1 MEMLNRLVLSVLLP
15 FAGCLSLYSETSVSG
30 YTYADGELM
39 TYGTSRAETL
49 DVAMCIDNPAL
60 EGFKVTSVKA
70 YVNAREGISATSL
83 WMSSELKLEKKVNA
97 PDIWSRPVE
106 VEAGVYTDPANG
118 KEYTVGVFEYMLDEP
133 YELTGA
139 PVYVGYSMKVDNV
152 KGEQLKQPVLLSKT
166 DNTDGFFFHSNKT
179 AIHWANYS
187 EKTGGVAVICITLEN
202 ETSDSSLGIV
212 RIIQPVYAQ
221 ENEDFLA
228 QIEVSNTG
236 DAPVSD
242 ITYRYVPYDGA
253 DVKEAVLEFQDPIMP
268 DLVRPSRI
276 SLKIDGVSGLGVH
289 EMPIEIVKVNS
300 IPNASLAKERKLGF
314 TVVPF
319 VPKHRPLVEEYTG
332 LWCKFCI
339 RGYIGME
346 LLREMYAD
354 DQVSICFHNN
364 DAMMVTTTYPVEIPG
379 YPAAS
384 IDRDLVLDPYF
395 GTYQDIDFGIR
406 RNLENTMKKLAVAD
420 IDVLAEIEGMKVSV
434 ESTVRFIEDVSDC
447 NYQMGYVLTCDGMSN
462 STWLQS
468 NAYSGA
474 AGLEGTY
481 LEQAALWPSN
491 VPGLVFNDVAV
502 DVTGM
507 LGIERSLPKDM
518 NMGEAYTHSY
528 LFNLEY
534 NKLVTPM
541 DNLNVVAFIIDKNTG
556 SVINANKVAL
566 SHETG
571 VDVVPSS
578 PEVVSMDYYDVTGRK
593 VSNPADGVFIR
604 LDRLSDGRTVSTKV
618 YR

>member
-1 MEMLNRLVLSVLLP
+1 MEMLNRLVLSVMLAS
-15 FAGCLSLYSETSVSG
+15 AGCLGLHSETANFG

-39 TYGTSRAETL
+39 AYGTSRAETL
-49 DVAMCIDNPAL
+49 DVAICVDNPAL
-60 EGFKVTSVKA
+60 AGFKVTSVKA
-70 YVNAREGISATSL
+70 YVNTREGISATSL
-83 WMSSELKLEKKVNA
+83 WMSSELKLERKVNA

-106 VEAGVYTDPANG
+106 VQPGVYTDPADG
-118 KEYTVGVFEYMLDEP
+118 KEYPVGVFEYALDEP
-133 YELTGA
+133 YQLTGA

-152 KGEQLKQPVLLSKT
+152 EGEQLRQPVLLSKT

-187 EKTGGVAVICITLEN
+187 EKAGGVAVICITLEN

-212 RIIQPVYAQ
+212 RIIKPLYAQ

-242 ITYRYVPYDGA
+242 ITYRYVPDDGA

-276 SLKIDGVSGLGVH
+276 SLKIEGMSGLGVH
-289 EMPIEIVKVNS
+289 EVPIEIVKVNGM
-300 IPNASLAKERKLGF
+300 PNVSLAKEGKLGF

-346 LLREMYAD
+346 LMREMYAD

-379 YPAAS
+379 YPSAS

-395 GTYQDIDFGIR
+395 GTYQDIDFGMQ
-406 RNLENTMKKLAVAD
+406 RNLESAMKELAVAD
-420 IDVLAEIEGMKVSV
+420 IDVAAEIEGMKVSV
-434 ESTVRFIEDVSDC
+434 ESTVRFIEDVRDSD
-447 NYQMGYVLTCDGMSN
+447 YQVGYVLTCDGMSN
-462 STWLQS
+462 PTWLQS

-481 LEQAALWPSN
+481 LEQAALWPNN

-507 LGIERSLPKDM
+507 MGIVGSLPKDM
-518 NMGEAYTHSY
+518 EMGEPYTHSY
-528 LFNLEY
+528 SFDLEY
-534 NKLVTPM
+534 NKLVTPT
-541 DNLNVVAFIIDKNTG
+541 DDLNVVAFIIDKKTG
-556 SVINANKVAL
+556 AVINANKVGL
-566 SHETG
+566 GHENG
-571 VDVVPSS
+571 VDRVASS
-578 PEVVSMDYYDVTGRK
+578 AGIVATDYYDVMGRK
-593 VSNPADGVFIR
+593 ISNPSGGIFIR
-604 LDRLSDGRTVSTKV
+604 VDRLSTGKTISEKV
-618 YR
+618 HL